1 MFSMGLI
8 GLLAGLL
15 ATAGKER
22 MEKRSSLCLFG
33 LISPLVIYGGIMN
46 FASLLMMS
54 YTINKESIIA
64 IYLSGIP
71 MDLLHAVS
79 TVVFLAVGGKPM
91 LEKIERVKKKH
102 GIE

>member
-1 MFSMGLI
+1 
-8 GLLAGLL
+8 
-15 ATAGKER
+15 
-22 MEKRSSLCLFG
+22 
-33 LISPLVIYGGIMN
+33 MN

-79 TVVFLAVGGKPM
+79 TVVFLAVGGMPM

-102 GIE
+102 GVE

>member
-1 MFSMGLI
+1 
-8 GLLAGLL
+8 
-15 ATAGKER
+15 
-22 MEKRSSLCLFG
+22 
-33 LISPLVIYGGIMN
+33 
-46 FASLLMMS
+46 MS

-79 TVVFLAVGGKPM
+79 TVIFLAVGGKPM